1 MKYLLDTSALLV
13 FYRKEPEVGRV
24 LTLLEDSQSEVL
36 LCALSVAEFGRK
48 LRELGQPLEEI
59 ERTIDLHLP
68 LFTRVEKVDDRIAL
82 ASLRLIDSLT
92 VRLPAIDSLI
102 AATALVHEACLVHK
116 DKHMAAIPPE
126 VLPTLNLAQ
135 S

>member
-13 FYRKEPEVGRV
+13 FYRKEPEVDRV
-24 LTLLEDSQSEVL
+24 PKLFEDPQSDLL
-36 LCALSVAEFGRK
+36 LCAVSVAEFGQK
-48 LRELGQPLEEI
+48 LREMGQTQEEI
-59 ERTIDLHLP
+59 ERTIHLHLP
-68 LFTRVEKVDDRIAL
+68 LFTCVEKVDEAIAL
-82 ASLRLIDSLT
+82 TSLRLIHSMA
-92 VRLPAIDSLI
+92 VRLPMIDSLI
-102 AATALVHEACLVHK
+102 ATTALVHKACLVHK

>member
-24 LTLLEDSQSEVL
+24 LMLLEDSQSDVL

-48 LRELGQPLEEI
+48 LHELGQPLEEI

>member
-13 FYRKEPEVGRV
+13 FYRKEPEVDRV
-24 LTLLEDSQSEVL
+24 LTLFEDSQNDVL
-36 LCALSVAEFGRK
+36 LCALSVAEFGRR
-48 LRELGQPLEEI
+48 LRELGQ
-59 ERTIDLHLP
+59 LHL
-68 LFTRVEKVDDRIAL
+68 
-82 ASLRLIDSLT
+82 
-92 VRLPAIDSLI
+92 
-102 AATALVHEACLVHK
+102 VHR

>member
-1 MKYLLDTSALLV
+1 
-13 FYRKEPEVGRV
+13 
-24 LTLLEDSQSEVL
+24 
-36 LCALSVAEFGRK
+36 
-48 LRELGQPLEEI
+48 
-59 ERTIDLHLP
+59 
-68 LFTRVEKVDDRIAL
+68 
-82 ASLRLIDSLT
+82 LRLIDSLT

>member
-13 FYRKEPEVGRV
+13 FHRKEPEVDRV
-24 LTLLEDSQSEVL
+24 LTLFEDSQNDVL

-48 LRELGQPLEEI
+48 LRELGQFQEEI

-68 LFTRVEKVDDRIAL
+68 LFARIEKVDERIAL
-82 ASLRLIDSLT
+82 ASLRLIGNLT
-92 VRLPAIDSLI
+92 VRLPTIDSLI

-126 VLPTLNLAQ
+126 VLPTLDLAQ